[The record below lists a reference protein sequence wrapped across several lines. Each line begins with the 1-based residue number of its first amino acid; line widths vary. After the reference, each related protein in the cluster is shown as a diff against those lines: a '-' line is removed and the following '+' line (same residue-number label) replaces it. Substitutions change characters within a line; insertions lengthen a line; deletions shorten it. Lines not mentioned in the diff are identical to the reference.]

1 MKKQLELYELVLL
14 LKTASTG
21 VETLERVDFYRDFLC
36 TKGSQVLV
44 KNHGTRA
51 LAYPI
56 KGFETATN
64 VQFIFPGNGALLKE
78 VSTQVQRDEFVL
90 RSLVNKLAEND
101 VQETLEMFNSN

>member
-14 LKTASTG
+14 LKSASAG
-21 VETLERVDFYRDFLC
+21 IETLERVDFYRDFLR

-44 KNHGTRA
+44 KNHGTRS

-64 VQFIFPGNGALLKE
+64 VQFIFPGNGDLLKQ
-78 VSTQVQRDEFVL
+78 VTTQVQRDDFVL
-90 RSLVNKLAEND
+90 RSLINKLADNE
-101 VQETLEMFNSN
+101 VEETLEMFNSN